1 MDAWQGDGDYS
12 IAVATETVPDKW
24 SGMLQ
29 TVFRFDYKAQQGAS
43 DSGCPVTTTYK
54 VNKDRLV

>member
-29 TVFRFDYKAQQGAS
+29 TVFRFDYKAQQGTS
-43 DSGCPVTTTYK
+43 DSACPMTTTYK
-54 VNKDRLV
+54 VSNHLLR